1 MADSDFSQVF
11 RDQES
16 DEISLETSVPTDT
29 LSPER
34 DDRGRKVRLRRDDRI
49 SSSSANSKYILEKK
63 QLLHDLQLYK
73 IELSQR
79 DIAIDNLKAQ
89 QMQKTDELEEKLNE
103 ALYQKQI
110 LQVRLESE
118 LRLQQVSRLK
128 KIGYFFFFL
137 IHVHVLIISRKLF
150 YKLLGFGGAKFLRLC
165 ENGKPTSNSRIR
177 SVMFTYA

>member
-118 LRLQQVSRLK
+118 LRLQQVSHLK
-128 KIGYFFFFL
+128 KLVIFFFL
-137 IHVHVLIISRKLF
+137 IHIHVFFKIIINISCSTNCCFFFGRTSFYVFAKTQLRSLMRK
-150 YKLLGFGGAKFLRLC
+150 
-165 ENGKPTSNSRIR
+165 
-177 SVMFTYA
+177 